1 MVTWQAPLFVPAN
14 RPDRFAKAAASG
26 ADAVI
31 LDLED
36 AVAAADKNHAR
47 ACLADL
53 PRTCRPAIV
62 RINAIGTPW
71 QHADLAALRG
81 LPLAALMLP
90 KAEDPEAIVALACH
104 NLPVIA
110 LIETARGLAAARPI
124 AALPNVA
131 RLAFG
136 SVDYC
141 LDLGMEHQRDLLLP
155 ARSELVL
162 ASRLAEIAAPLD
174 GVTTQLDAA
183 ATADDARNARACGMA
198 GKLCIHPLQVRS
210 VIAAFL
216 PSEAEVEWARRVL
229 GSGDGAASVNG
240 EMVDEPVRR
249 RAIGILERAQSGL

>member
-1 MVTWQAPLFVPAN
+1 MVAWAAPLFVPAN
-14 RPDRFAKAAASG
+14 RPDRFAKAAASC
-26 ADAVI
+26 ADAVV

-36 AVAAADKNHAR
+36 AVAAADKDHAR
-47 ACLADL
+47 ARLAGL
-53 PRTCRPAIV
+53 PPDCPVIV

-71 QHADLAALRG
+71 HEADLAALRS

-90 KAEDPEAIVALACH
+90 KAEDADAIAGLACG
-104 NLPVIA
+104 NLLIIA
-110 LIETARGLAAARPI
+110 LIETARGLAAARTI

-183 ATADDARNARACGMA
+183 AAADDAGHARAIGMA

-210 VIAAFL
+210 VIDAFL

-229 GSGDGAASVNG
+229 GSGDGAASVDG
-240 EMVDEPVRR
+240 EMVDEPVRL
-249 RAIGILERAQSGL
+249 RAHGILERARPGR